1 MQGEARL
8 LNAAAPRS
16 GTADQRAARQALEG
30 HGYQAAVGEHAFRWL
45 AARLGVEAECFAS
58 PLNCHLPRYCS
69 AFPDTDAAFGSLGS
83 FFRFRPAA
91 GSFQANPP
99 FVPRLL
105 DRAGAHMHALLAA
118 AAGPMSF
125 AVVVP
130 GWLEDPGWRRLQ
142 ASPYRRRLVLLSR
155 ADHGF
160 VDGAQHQRQDR
171 YRPSPF
177 DTGVFLLQN
186 DAGAAAWP
194 LSAEAEAELRSAFAQ
209 AVPSPAAMLRRRR
222 AGLYMPAPPGE
233 AGRRLGG

>member
-1 MQGEARL
+1 
-8 LNAAAPRS
+8 
-16 GTADQRAARQALEG
+16 
-30 HGYQAAVGEHAFRWL
+30 
-45 AARLGVEAECFAS
+45 
-58 PLNCHLPRYCS
+58 
-69 AFPDTDAAFGSLGS
+69 
-83 FFRFRPAA
+83 
-91 GSFQANPP
+91 
-99 FVPRLL
+99 
-105 DRAGAHMHALLAA
+105 MHALLAA

-194 LSAEAEAELRSAFAQ
+194 LSAEAEAELRAAFAQ

-222 AGLYMPAPPGE
+222 AGLYIPAPPGE
-233 AGRRLGG
+233 TGRRLGG